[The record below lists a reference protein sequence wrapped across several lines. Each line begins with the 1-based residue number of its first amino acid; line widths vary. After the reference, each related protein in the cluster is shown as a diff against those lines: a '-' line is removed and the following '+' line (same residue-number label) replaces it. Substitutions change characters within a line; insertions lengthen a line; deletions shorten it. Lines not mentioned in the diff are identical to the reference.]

1 MSTSVTSP
9 KPAYDPRAWV
19 TPEDL
24 NVAPQL
30 LGLPLA
36 TPKQR
41 FWAMAID
48 LAVLAPLSNLGNFF
62 LLLAG
67 GSALLLWIRR
77 PGASGKVLS
86 AWRRQG
92 LWFLLLISLALG
104 GQQAW
109 EDLRESSTHQTGAD
123 GEEEAAAAAAA
134 LETAKA
140 TLAALPSTVASA
152 TSAPSSAA
160 SSLVSPAAVAEP
172 TPKEQAQ
179 RIAKLEAQVKAQQEK
194 LDQHHFD
201 PRAEFKRLV
210 NEVGLSYF
218 WALLYFSI
226 LPVLLSG
233 QTLGKKLLGLRV
245 VELTG
250 KTLTPMI
257 CFKRYGGY
265 AAGMATGMTGFLQL
279 IWDSNRQA
287 IQDKTAHTV
296 VIDARSSKRLA
307 LPESA

>member
-1 MSTSVTSP
+1 MRYACGFFARIAAILPSPASPTSLT
-9 KPAYDPRAWV
+9 PAYDPRAWV

-41 FWAMAID
+41 LGAMAID

-77 PGASGKVLS
+77 PGAAGKVLS
-86 AWRRQG
+86 AGRRRG
-92 LWFLLLISLALG
+92 LWLLLAISLALG
-104 GQQAW
+104 GSQAW
-109 EDLRESSTHQTGAD
+109 DDWREPGAAKHGASRSEAD
-123 GEEEAAAAAAA
+123 DEEAAVTAAPAAA
-134 LETAKA
+134 
-140 TLAALPSTVASA
+140 
-152 TSAPSSAA
+152 
-160 SSLVSPAAVAEP
+160 
-172 TPKEQAQ
+172 EQQQAR
-179 RIAKLEAQVKAQQEK
+179 RIAELEAQLKAQQAQ
-194 LDQHHFD
+194 LGQQHFD

-210 NEVGLSYF
+210 NEIGLSYF

-250 KTLTPMI
+250 KPLTPMI

-279 IWDSNRQA
+279 LWDSNRQA

-307 LPESA
+307 LPAVKTSA

>member
-9 KPAYDPRAWV
+9 TPAYDPRAWV

-36 TPKQR
+36 KPKQR

-77 PGASGKVLS
+77 PGGGGKVLS
-86 AWRRQG
+86 DGRRRG
-92 LWFLLLISLALG
+92 LWVLLFISLALG

-109 EDLRESSTHQTGAD
+109 EDWREPSARRSEAED
-123 GEEEAAAAAAA
+123 EEAAAATAAA
-134 LETAKA
+134 LATAQA
-140 TLAALPSTVASA
+140 ALAGLPDSVASAASAASVAAALPGPAASA
-152 TSAPSSAA
+152 GR
-160 SSLVSPAAVAEP
+160 AE
-172 TPKEQAQ
+172 QSDAQ
-179 RIAKLEAQVKAQQEK
+179 RIAKLEAQVKAQQAQ

-250 KTLTPMI
+250 KPLTPMI

-279 IWDSNRQA
+279 LWDSNRQA

-296 VIDARSSKRLA
+296 VIDARSGKRLA
-307 LPESA
+307 LPEAV